1 MAYSNND
8 WKSYGNENFKKLYE
22 LGFRLSDRWPKWV
35 WRLINTHDPAQDDP
49 FDPAQDD
56 PFDPDHLGT
65 KILDHPR
72 LLTNHEY
79 VIYLFTPYR
88 SIDELNRFVANS
100 QVIIPEFLKRGFST
114 CIMPSM
120 YHKQKMISMDGGIYG
135 SLLFIRRKNR

>member
-8 WKSYGNENFKKLYE
+8 WQSFGNENFKKLYK
-22 LGFRLSDRWPKWV
+22 LGFRISDRWPKWA
-35 WRLINTHDPAQDDP
+35 WRLTMKQDPADDP
-49 FDPAQDD
+49 FES
-56 PFDPDHLGT
+56 

-100 QVIIPEFLKRGFST
+100 QVIIPEFLNRGFST

-120 YHKQKMISMDGGIYG
+120 YHKQMISRDGGIYG
-135 SLLFIRRKNR
+135 SLLFIRRKTR